1 MILHSGIG
9 LLRHHSGR
17 DIRMGFLF
25 GIGTAL
31 FLLVFVLR
39 WVPRLVGLSVWL
51 GSAAV
56 TGGAAMALLYLLAEG
71 R

>member
-1 MILHSGIG
+1 
-9 LLRHHSGR
+9 
-17 DIRMGFLF
+17 MGFLF